1 MHIFIAEGG
10 TFNGSVHKL
19 NLDSGQL
26 RMKKL
31 ILNERSFG
39 VLLNPGMG
47 MEIQL
52 MAVRREL
59 LVTGSTGKAGFADL
73 QIVLMPIV
81 MNRKDIN
88 QIVLG
93 STSVDLCAHTRS
105 PFTISTYR
113 KLAFSRQSYILQ

>member
-1 MHIFIAEGG
+1 
-10 TFNGSVHKL
+10 
-19 NLDSGQL
+19 
-26 RMKKL
+26 MKKL

-59 LVTGSTGKAGFADL
+59 LVTGSTGKASFADL

-105 PFTISTYR
+105 PCI
-113 KLAFSRQSYILQ
+113 IE